1 MRVRQEAGR
10 VLRYLLISAAVYA
23 VAVLLGSAAASW
35 LTACGLYT
43 GKLPWTLR
51 DSVACASAAVLALLH
66 RRFTFRVN
74 VPVGGA
80 LLALFV
86 GAALWRYV
94 TDEVLQA
101 LSGVLTPAGVNAV
114 WAVLGAAWLAMA
126 YLLQRMV
133 FYRAALASGP
143 EENI

>member
-23 VAVLLGSAAASW
+23 VAVLLGSVAVSW

-43 GKLPWTLR
+43 GKLSWTLR
-51 DSVACASAAVLALLH
+51 DSVACASAAVLAL
-66 RRFTFRVN
+66 
-74 VPVGGA
+74 
-80 LLALFV
+80 FV
-86 GAALWRYV
+86 GAALWRHV